1 MAYKATARK
10 WHVPLLTVHWLKKG
24 HMVQPGTMNN
34 VPTERNGRIFQH
46 YHNLPQLL
54 SYSLKNLSSNSLFS
68 GLYSDFGK
76 INLSGPLG
84 VNTSGPSV

>member
-34 VPTERNGRIFQH
+34 VTTERNGRIFQH

-54 SYSLKNLSSNSLFS
+54 SIPLKICPQILYFQGFTQILVRLIYL
-68 GLYSDFGK
+68 GL
-76 INLSGPLG
+76 
-84 VNTSGPSV
+84 